1 MLGQGGLGVLE
12 EDGAA
17 VRKAGCGGQPPA
29 AAAPPGAPVP
39 LPLPLPA
46 QAARGGD
53 ESSPSRCFW
62 LVFISLTVSS
72 FIMG

>member
-1 MLGQGGLGVLE
+1 MLGLGVPE
-12 EDGAA
+12 EEGAVA
-17 VRKAGCGGQPPA
+17 RKAVCGDSLLLPC
-29 AAAPPGAPVP
+29 PPGAPVP
-39 LPLPLPA
+39 LPPPLPA